1 MLQIKGISKQY
12 RTGELVQQA
21 LNDVSLN
28 LRDNEFVSILGPS
41 GSGKTTLLN
50 VIGGL
55 DRYDTGELVINGIST
70 REYKDRDWDAYRNH
84 TIGFVFQSY
93 NLIPHQTI
101 LANVELALTIG
112 GISRNDR
119 RERARKALEEVD
131 LGDQLHKKPNQ
142 MSGGQMQRVAIA
154 RALVNDPE
162 VLLADE
168 PTGALDSETS
178 IQVMELLK
186 KVAENRL
193 VVMVTHNSELAEQY
207 STRIVKLRDGRVIE
221 DSDPYLPEETPEGTE
236 HKSMGKAKMSFFTS
250 LSLSFNNLWTKKGR
264 TILTAFAGSI
274 GIIGIALILALA
286 EGVNDYIS
294 DIQKSTMT
302 SYPITI
308 NSQSVDMS
316 GIMGTRGGR
325 RENEASAEENRTR
338 VYADYSAIESSE
350 EMASNIKE
358 NNLTAFKEYLDNPES
373 EIHQY
378 LGENGV
384 VYSYGA
390 HFGIYSYDADGTL
403 VASDA
408 DINQVS
414 ASTLSSEDSAA
425 GGGPMANMERMNQ
438 VMSGSSDAGAEN
450 FSELMPGTDGKAVST
465 ILFDSYDLL
474 YGSWPENYNEVVL
487 VLNENNSIPAGTLYQ
502 LGLITGEEHK
512 EITEQIKNGEDAEER
527 IWDYEEICGH
537 TFYMVLP
544 CDQYKE
550 NKDGTFTYIGD
561 DVMQIESLLENSV
574 NLKITGIIRPAADAE
589 SASIPTSVAYTVAYT
604 VALTDY
610 VIEHTD
616 ESAVVLAQEKT
627 PEVNVLNGINF
638 KAADSEAKA
647 ADAIIY
653 MSNMGISDKAAMYAN
668 ILEHQE
674 TDAQEDQ
681 EHIEAMQGAPSMSPS
696 EMASMEGVERTE
708 EDEIELARA
717 LDEWLE
723 NDPDQETLVS
733 AYDIFIAG
741 PTFEENMRKF
751 GKVSYDAPSSISI
764 YTDSFEDKEAVSD
777 CIDRYNEG
785 AEKKEQITY
794 TDYVALLTSSITSIV
809 DVISY
814 VLIAFV
820 AVSLIVSSIMIG
832 IITHISVLERTK
844 EIGILRAIGASKRNI
859 SQVFNAETVIVGLLA
874 GILGVGVSAL
884 LTIPIT
890 SVIQNLLGAS
900 ELSASLP
907 VTAALFLLLLS
918 VAITVIAGWI
928 PSRRAAKKDPV
939 AALRTE

>member
-119 RERARKALEEVD
+119 RERARKALEEVG

-207 STRIVKLRDGRVIE
+207 STRIVKLRDGRVIN

-294 DIQKSTMT
+294 DIQKSTMA

-338 VYADYSAIESSE
+338 VYADYSTIESSE

-390 HFGIYSYDADGTL
+390 HFGIYSHDADENL
-403 VASDA
+403 VASNA
-408 DINQVS
+408 DIDQVS
-414 ASTLSSEDSAA
+414 MSTLSSEDSAA

-550 NKDGTFTYIGD
+550 NKDGMFTYIGD

-574 NLKITGIIRPAADAE
+574 NLKITGIIRPAVDAE
-589 SASIPTSVAYTVAYT
+589 SASIPTSVAYT

-627 PEVNVLNGINF
+627 PEVNVLNGIEF
-638 KAADSEAKA
+638 KAPDDEAKA
-647 ADAIIY
+647 ADAVIY
-653 MSNMGISDKAAMYAN
+653 MSNLGISDKAAMYAN
-668 ILEHQE
+668 ILAHQE
-674 TDAQEDQ
+674 TDESEDQ

-696 EMASMEGVERTE
+696 EMAAMEGVERTE
-708 EDEIELARA
+708 EDEIAMARA
-717 LDEWLE
+717 LDEWLG
-723 NDPDQETLVS
+723 NNPDQETLVS

-741 PTFEENMRKF
+741 PTYEENMRKF

-785 AEKKEQITY
+785 AQKKEQITY

-832 IITHISVLERTK
+832 IITHISVLERIK

-874 GILGVGVSAL
+874 GILGVGVSVL

-890 SVIQNLLGAS
+890 SVIQNLLGVS
-900 ELSASLP
+900 EISASLP
-907 VTAALFLLLLS
+907 VTAALLLILLS